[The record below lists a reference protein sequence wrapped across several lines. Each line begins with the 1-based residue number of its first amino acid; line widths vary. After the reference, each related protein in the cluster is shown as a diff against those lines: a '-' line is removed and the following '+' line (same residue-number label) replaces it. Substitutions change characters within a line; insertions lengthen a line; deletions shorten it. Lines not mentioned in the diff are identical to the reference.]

1 MRIKSVFSIIMM
13 LFISFTSAFAQA
25 VEVTK
30 IHEDDIMNQFLTMET
45 GAGALT
51 PAGYY
56 NLFHKSYQKD
66 ANAKNKLFYRTLVM
80 AAVNEEK
87 EPASKI
93 DSDYVA
99 RGKVEA
105 LNIES
110 RSKATDTSWA
120 SEKSKVNGKLEMFN
134 RNINLI
140 QPSGGTPE
148 DYRTWR
154 NIYNCIETAIK
165 YTQDSYLDMGQR
177 KKEFL
182 AIYRDIVKRNTL
194 LAQQLQIWKGGK
206 RAQEILNDKTKIQRL
221 SSTKVVANNALRR
234 WQTAFGVNGIHTG
247 R

>member
-1 MRIKSVFSIIMM
+1 MKRRTIIYVIM
-13 LFISFTSAFAQA
+13 LFVAVSTVNAQS
-25 VEVTK
+25 VTY
-30 IHEDDIMNQFLTMET
+30 IHENDIMNQFLTMET

-51 PAGYY
+51 PAAYY
-56 NLFHKSYQKD
+56 NAFHKSYQRD
-66 ANAKNKLFYRTLVM
+66 ANVRNKLIYRTSVM

-87 EPASKI
+87 APAEKI

-99 RGKVEA
+99 RAKIEA

-110 RSKATDTSWA
+110 RSKATDITWF
-120 SEKSKVNGKLEMFN
+120 SEKAKINGKLEIFN
-134 RNINLI
+134 RNISRI
-140 QPSGGTPE
+140 VASGGTSE

-182 AIYRDIVKRNTL
+182 AIYRDIIKRNNL
-194 LAQQLQIWKGGK
+194 LVQQLQVWRGGK
-206 RAQEILNDKTKIQRL
+206 RAQELLANKTKIQRI
-221 SSTKVVANNALRR
+221 SSTKVVAQNVLRR
-234 WQTAFGVNGIHTG
+234 WQTAFGTDGTATG